1 MAHTSNPIYTRSID
15 NYMGDRTIFEGRLAV
30 VRTEIVTIT
39 KVRDNRLI
47 DVTDQNG
54 QLLQGYAP
62 NAVLPIIR

>member
-1 MAHTSNPIYTRSID
+1 
-15 NYMGDRTIFEGRLAV
+15 MGDRTIFEGHLAV
-30 VRTEIVTIT
+30 VRTEVVTIT

-47 DVTDQNG
+47 DVTNQKG

>member
-1 MAHTSNPIYTRSID
+1 MAHTSDPIYTRSID
-15 NYMGDRTIFEGRLAV
+15 NYMGDRTIFEGHLAV
-30 VRTEIVTIT
+30 VRTEVVTIT

-47 DVTDQNG
+47 DVTNQKG